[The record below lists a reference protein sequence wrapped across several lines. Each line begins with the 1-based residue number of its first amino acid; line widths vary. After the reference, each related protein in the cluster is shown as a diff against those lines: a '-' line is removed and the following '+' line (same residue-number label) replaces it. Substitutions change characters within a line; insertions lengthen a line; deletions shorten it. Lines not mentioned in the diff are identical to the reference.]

1 MEQVVFLKPFPK
13 KQVNISS
20 FILLTAGKLYDFF
33 LKKIHFNSNI
43 NLFDIKNF
51 IAVSPI

>member
-20 FILLTAGKLYDFF
+20 FILLTAGKLS
-33 LKKIHFNSNI
+33 IS
-43 NLFDIKNF
+43 
-51 IAVSPI
+51 S